1 MTAAEAREQLEAE
14 IWRAIK
20 TGGWTKAV
28 EVALAAAD
36 FYAEQYADEVLAHL
50 EAEYAGPARLA
61 VAAAEAFERKNNG

>member
-1 MTAAEAREQLEAE
+1 MTAAEARENLEAE

-20 TGGWTKAV
+20 AGGRAKAV
-28 EVALAAAD
+28 DMVLAAAD

-61 VAAAEAFERKNNG
+61 RAAVEAFERKS